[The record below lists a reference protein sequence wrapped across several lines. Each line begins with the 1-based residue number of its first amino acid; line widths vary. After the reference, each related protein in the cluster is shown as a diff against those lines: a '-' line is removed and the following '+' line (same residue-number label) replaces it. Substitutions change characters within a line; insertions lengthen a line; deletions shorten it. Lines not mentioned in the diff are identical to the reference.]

1 MRVEAPRVL
10 VGCGGRTRMQQSAL
24 FTRGVMVAGQSES
37 PLKSLGREDEA
48 RVTRD
53 QAARR
58 NKLWQEIRS
67 LEGRDFQIWGIGLLI
82 VVVVAAG
89 FAALILPN
97 VMWHLTSMRVDGRY
111 LPQLLSGFIVLVILF
126 NIYAINQRRLLHNT
140 REELVRQLI
149 RGEVAEKMSLI
160 DPMTEVFNRRY
171 LDEIIPTEVSRA
183 ERLNAPFSLLM
194 LDLDAFKSVNTRFGH
209 LVGDQI
215 LKEVALLLR
224 LTFRP
229 SDIIVRYGGDEFLV
243 LLPGTT
249 EEQAERAVQRL
260 FEAVDRWNGGNASL
274 GYKMGLSWGVATFRK
289 GANVAEVFEAA
300 DQKMFQ
306 FKTRQKRSP

>member
-1 MRVEAPRVL
+1 MAAYQP
-10 VGCGGRTRMQQSAL
+10 
-24 FTRGVMVAGQSES
+24 ES
-37 PLKSLGREDEA
+37 PYKSIGKEHEARAERDEA
-48 RVTRD
+48 V
-53 QAARR
+53 RR
-58 NKLWQEIRS
+58 NKLWREIRS
-67 LEGRDFQIWGIGLLI
+67 LDGRDLQIWGIGLLI
-82 VVVVAAG
+82 VVVVTAG

-97 VMWHLTSMRVDGRY
+97 IMWHLTSLRVDGRY
-111 LPQLLSGFIVLVILF
+111 LPQLLSGFILLITLF
-126 NIYAINQRRLLHNT
+126 NLYAFSQRRLLRNA

-183 ERLNAPFSLLM
+183 NRLNAPFSLLM

-229 SDIIVRYGGDEFLV
+229 SDVIIRYGGDEFLV

-260 FEAVDRWNGGNASL
+260 FEAVDRWDGGNVNL

-306 FKTRQKRSP
+306 FKTRPSRPS

>member
-1 MRVEAPRVL
+1 
-10 VGCGGRTRMQQSAL
+10 
-24 FTRGVMVAGQSES
+24 MVAGQPES
-37 PLKSLGREDEA
+37 PFKSIGKENDARADRDEA
-48 RVTRD
+48 I
-53 QAARR
+53 RR

-67 LEGRDFQIWGIGLLI
+67 LDGRDFQIWGIGLLI
-82 VVVVAAG
+82 VVVMAAG
-89 FAALILPN
+89 FAALVLPN
-97 VMWHLTSMRVDGRY
+97 IMWHWTSLRVDGRY
-111 LPQLLSGFIVLVILF
+111 LPQLLSGFIVLVTLF
-126 NIYAINQRRLLHNT
+126 NLYAFSQRRLLHNA

-183 ERLNAPFSLLM
+183 DRLGAPFSLLM
-194 LDLDAFKSVNTRFGH
+194 LDLDNFKSVNTRFGH

-229 SDIIVRYGGDEFLV
+229 SDVIIRYGGDEFLV

-260 FEAVDRWNGGNASL
+260 FEVVDRWNGENASM

-289 GANVAEVFEAA
+289 GAKVAQVFEAA

-306 FKTRQKRSP
+306 FKARRARTS

>member
-1 MRVEAPRVL
+1 MATGQPQSSPNSTSPSDRAPGHRN
-10 VGCGGRTRMQQSAL
+10 
-24 FTRGVMVAGQSES
+24 AGAQ
-37 PLKSLGREDEA
+37 
-48 RVTRD
+48 
-53 QAARR
+53 R
-58 NKLWQEIRS
+58 NELWQEIHS
-67 LEGRDFQIWGIGLLI
+67 LEGRDLQIWGIALLI

-89 FAALILPN
+89 FAALIFPN
-97 VMWHLTSMRVDGRY
+97 LMWNSTSLRVDARY
-111 LPQLLSGFIVLVILF
+111 LPQLLSGFIVLVTLF
-126 NIYAINQRRLLHNT
+126 NFYALNQRRQLRNA

-149 RGEVAEKMSLI
+149 RSEVAEKMALI

-183 ERLNAPFSLLM
+183 DRLNAPFSLLM
-194 LDLDAFKSVNTRFGH
+194 LDLDGFKSVNTRFGH

-229 SDIIVRYGGDEFLV
+229 SDVIIRYGGDEFLI
-243 LLPGTT
+243 LMPGTT
-249 EEQAERAVQRL
+249 EEQGGRAVQRL
-260 FEAVDRWNGGNASL
+260 FEAVDRWNEENVTL

-289 GANVAEVFEAA
+289 GANVSEVLEAA

-306 FKTRQKRSP
+306 FKTRQARAS